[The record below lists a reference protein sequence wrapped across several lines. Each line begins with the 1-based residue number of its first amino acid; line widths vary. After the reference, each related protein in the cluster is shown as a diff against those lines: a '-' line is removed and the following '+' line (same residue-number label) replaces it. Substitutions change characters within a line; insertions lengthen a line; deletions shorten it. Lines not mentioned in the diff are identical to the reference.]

1 MQAEKCKERMK
12 NKVRKS
18 IKRKEREE
26 RQVKKDTKGGQRE
39 GQWELKGKTSIM
51 NGIKQRKT

>member
-1 MQAEKCKERMK
+1 MQAEKCKERM